1 MQKEMNKT
9 IFEDHLMKAVA
20 VLVKKLNING
30 ENYKFH
36 ITPVHEKNKPLF
48 AEDEF
53 MRLNVLNPNHI
64 KDKFFTCK
72 EIVIMLASFSP
83 FVPIWINVSYMF
95 SKQDTVF
102 INLDCSLRLRKPSLL
117 RNQETGYAPF
127 KVII

>member
-1 MQKEMNKT
+1 MVQEMNKT
-9 IFEDHLMKAVA
+9 IFKNHLIKAVQE
-20 VLVKKLNING
+20 LKNQLNIEG
-30 ENYKFH
+30 VDYKFH
-36 ITPVHEKNKPLF
+36 ITPVLEKNKP
-48 AEDEF
+48 EDEI
-53 MRLNVLNPNHI
+53 MRLGILNPKCVN
-64 KDKFFTCK
+64 DKFFTIEQVVVK
-72 EIVIMLASFSP
+72 LTSFSP